1 MLKYLAAQGVKSLLI
16 PDDNFYRNPNKK
28 KILQTFID
36 LRNRG
41 IEFDIFI
48 QTDMKVIK
56 KGSTEGEVDK
66 EFMKMCKEAGVSMIF
81 TGAESFNY
89 DVLKSMDKGQ
99 NIRNGEDTF
108 IEDMRR
114 QRQAWNDQGITV
126 MFTCI
131 LGNKHDRPGIGR
143 KTAEIAQ
150 EIGVNI
156 VVPYILCVLPG
167 SQDSKTFRDH
177 PEIAD
182 IDPDFSH
189 HSSTQPVVQWKHK
202 DAMTKKQVMQEYREL
217 LDTFYQPKN
226 IPLAGISLSAVRQ
239 FVWFMI

>member
-1 MLKYLAAQGVKSLLI
+1 
-16 PDDNFYRNPNKK
+16 
-28 KILQTFID
+28 
-36 LRNRG
+36 
-41 IEFDIFI
+41 
-48 QTDMKVIK
+48 
-56 KGSTEGEVDK
+56 
-66 EFMKMCKEAGVSMIF
+66 MIF

-239 FVWFMI
+239 FVWFMISTKLGYHGMDNGMFRKLLVEHRDSRNHRYDISRCLDRKKWEEKREAV